1 LHGERADEHYSDGLR
16 AAGDEAGRRRGKVI
30 AELGHYALMLAL
42 GLALI
47 QGVMPIVGT
56 RSGDPALMS
65 IAAPAALAQF
75 AFVALSFAALAA
87 CYVSSDFSVLNVYE
101 NSNSAMP
108 LMYRLTSIWGNHEGS
123 MMLWILILAFFGA
136 LVAAFGINLP
146 VKLKAN
152 ALAVQAWI
160 AAAFQLFI
168 LTTSNPFLRIVD
180 APFEGRDLNPI
191 LQDPGLAFHPPL
203 LYVGYVGF
211 SIVFSFAIAA
221 LLEGR
226 IDAAWARWVRP
237 WVLGAWMC
245 LTLGIAGGSYWA
257 YYELG
262 WGGYWFWDPVENA
275 SLMPWLA
282 GTALLHSAV
291 VMEKRGALKVWT
303 ILLAILAF
311 SLSLIGTFLVR
322 SGVLTSVHTFA
333 TDPRRGI
340 FILAILVAFIGGA
353 LALYAWRAPLLK
365 QDGLFAPISR
375 EGALVLNNLF
385 LTCACATVFV
395 GTLYPLALDAL
406 TGAKISVGPPF
417 FNATFGPLFVPLLL
431 AMPFGPLL
439 GWKRGDLLGA
449 AQRLVAAAIIAAIG
463 IAAGFALQHSGPV
476 LAPFGVG
483 LAIFVMAGA
492 LIDIAERTM
501 ILRVPFGAALRRAAG
516 LPRSAWG
523 TAVAHFGIGAT
534 LLGIVA
540 VTAWG
545 SERIASVRPGET
557 IDIAHYR
564 LSFDGLF
571 NRPGPNYRDVV
582 GRFTV
587 RRTNGD
593 LLGVMEPS
601 RRTFPSRNMAT
612 TEAALM
618 RRGVSQ
624 LYLSLGDP
632 NPDGS
637 VPVRLYFKPQV
648 LLIWLGALIMFVGGG
663 LSLSD
668 RRLRVGAPRP
678 ARERI
683 AVEPAE
689 QPA

>member
-1 LHGERADEHYSDGLR
+1 
-16 AAGDEAGRRRGKVI
+16 VI
-30 AELGHYALMLAL
+30 AEIGHYALMLAL

-47 QGVMPIVGT
+47 QGAMPIVGA

-65 IAAPAALAQF
+65 IAGPTAVAQF

-108 LMYRLTSIWGNHEGS
+108 LMYRLTSVWGNHEGS

-136 LVAAFGINLP
+136 LVAAFGTNLP

-180 APFEGRDLNPI
+180 APLEGRDLNPV

-211 SIVFSFAIAA
+211 SIAFSFAIAA

-237 WVLGAWMC
+237 WVLVAWMC

-322 SGVLTSVHTFA
+322 SGVLTSVHAFA

-365 QDGLFAPISR
+365 QGGLFAPISR

-395 GTLYPLALDAL
+395 GTLYPLALEAL

-417 FNATFGPLFVPLLL
+417 FNATFVPLFLPLLL

-463 IAAGFALQHSGPV
+463 IAAGFALQHGGPV

-523 TAVAHFGIGAT
+523 TAVAHFGIGVT

-545 SERIASVRPGET
+545 SERIASVRPGGT

-668 RRLRVGAPRP
+668 RRLRIGAPRP
-678 ARERI
+678 AK
-683 AVEPAE
+683 ASVALQAAE
-689 QPA
+689 